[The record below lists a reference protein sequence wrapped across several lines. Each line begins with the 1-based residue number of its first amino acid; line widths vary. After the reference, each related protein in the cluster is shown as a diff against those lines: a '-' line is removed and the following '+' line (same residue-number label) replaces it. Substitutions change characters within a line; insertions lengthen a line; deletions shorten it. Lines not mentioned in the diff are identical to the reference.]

1 MNKQNPLLL
10 ILLVILQL
18 TTLVAR
24 TMATPRLDIRL
35 DEQWKFI
42 RQDVSDAA
50 ATNLDDAAWQSVNLP
65 HTWNNMD
72 GQTSGTPYY
81 RGIGWYRRH
90 LLVDA
95 QYAGKSLFLKFDGA
109 ATVTEVLVNGTPI
122 GTHKGNF
129 AAFCF
134 DATPFLRVSQD
145 NVLAVKVNNAKDS
158 DVLPLSGDFTVF
170 GGIYRDVHL
179 LVLDKL
185 SVTPLD
191 YASPGVYIKQT
202 GVTRDSAEF
211 EITTKLRNANSS
223 AKKATV
229 RCTIFDAEGKTIQQ
243 THSHEALGSNAVAN
257 IVQHIK
263 IARPHLWNGR
273 IDPYLYKVVVDVGE
287 GGKITDS
294 VTQPLGVRTF
304 RVDPNQGFVLN
315 GTSYPLHGVSRHQDR
330 LDMGWAIGRA
340 EQEEDFQLITEM
352 GATCVRLAHYQQD
365 QIVYDQCDHNGLVLW
380 TELSLVNELTDSEA
394 FTDNARQQ
402 LTELI
407 KQNYNHPSIAFWGIF
422 NELHMKNQW
431 YDAPPKWDLVKQLN
445 QLAKDLDST
454 RLTTAASCIKSV
466 DPLNGVTDVMAFN
479 RYYGWYNGKPS
490 DWPEALDT
498 LHREWPNRGIGI
510 SEYGAGASS
519 NQHEI
524 STNQPNPSSH
534 WHPEEYQDVLHE
546 QAWLAMK
553 SRPAIWCELVWNMF
567 DFAVGQRD
575 EGDTPGRNDKGLVTY
590 DRKVKK
596 DAFFWYKANWTTTPF
611 VYITSR
617 RFTTRTEQKIP
628 VKIYSNCE
636 AVELKINSALQ
647 GTVHST
653 NHIFAWNDVPL
664 LRGENTIEVRGTQ
677 NGKVYTD
684 SCSWTYKADREKP

>member
-1 MNKQNPLLL
+1 MNKQKSRLL

-18 TTLVAR
+18 ITLVDR
-24 TMATPRLDIRL
+24 TMATSRLDIRL
-35 DEQWKFI
+35 NEQWKFI
-42 RQDVSDAA
+42 RQDVPDAA
-50 ATNLDDAAWQSVNLP
+50 ATNLDDAAWQAVNLP
-65 HTWNNMD
+65 HTWNNLD

-81 RGIGWYRRH
+81 RGIGWYRHH

-95 QYAGKSLFLKFDGA
+95 KYGGKSFFLKFDGA
-109 ATVTEVLVNGTPI
+109 ATVAEVLVNGTTI
-122 GTHKGNF
+122 GAHKGNF

-134 DATPFLRVSQD
+134 DATPFLRVGQD
-145 NVLAVKVNNAKDS
+145 NVIAVKVNNAKDS
-158 DVLPLSGDFTVF
+158 DILPLSGDFTVF
-170 GGIYRDVHL
+170 GGLYRDVHL

-191 YASPGVYIKQT
+191 YASPGVYAKQT
-202 GVTRDSAEF
+202 SVTKDSAEF

-223 AKKATV
+223 PKHASIH
-229 RCTIFDAEGKTIQQ
+229 CTIVDAKGKTVQQ
-243 THSHEALGSNAVAN
+243 VISHVTLAANALADV
-257 IVQHIK
+257 VQHIK
-263 IARPHLWNGR
+263 IAKPHLWNGR
-273 IDPYLYKVVVDVGE
+273 LDPYLYTVAVVVRDGE
-287 GGKITDS
+287 KATDA
-294 VTQPLGVRTF
+294 VTQPLGIRTF
-304 RVDPNQGFVLN
+304 RVSPDQGFFLN
-315 GTSYPLHGVSRHQDR
+315 DVSYPLHGVSRHQDR
-330 LDMGWAIGRA
+330 LDKGWAIGRP
-340 EQEEDFQLITEM
+340 EQEEDFHLITEM

-365 QIVYDQCDHNGLVLW
+365 QLVYDLCDHNGLVLW

-394 FTDNARQQ
+394 FTENARQQ

-445 QLAKDLDST
+445 QLAKDLDPT
-454 RLTTAASCIKSV
+454 RLTTAASCIRSV
-466 DPLNGVTDVMAFN
+466 HPLNAVTDVMAFN

-490 DWPEALDT
+490 DWPGALDT
-498 LHREWPNRGIGI
+498 FRQEWPNRGIGI
-510 SEYGAGASS
+510 SEYGAGASI

-534 WHPEEYQDVLHE
+534 WHPEEYQNLLHE

-553 SRPAIWCELVWNMF
+553 DRPALWCELVWNMF

-596 DAFFWYKANWTTTPF
+596 DAFFWYQANWTTTPF

-617 RFTTRTEQKIP
+617 RFTNRTERTTP

-636 AVELKINSALQ
+636 AVDLKINSAVQ
-647 GTVHST
+647 GTLHST
-653 NHIFAWNDVPL
+653 NHIFLWNDVPL
-664 LRGENTIEVRGTQ
+664 LRGENSIEVRGTL

-684 SCSWTYKADREKP
+684 SCSWTYKPNAEKP